1 MEAKEAKEAK
11 ETVADIVA
19 EKRDRANEIE
29 RDVAEKMASGK
40 MVSDQYARE
49 VIAELRKEADRLDAA
64 WKRETQ
70 TYLDQIRD
78 AMNQFGHE
86 KFKSEHAPVGN
97 TAAMR
102 EACVN
107 IVEYARSARCHT
119 DDAHVLGFL
128 DQIERWAQAA
138 LAEPPR
144 NCDVGTEEEQKR
156 MFKEYCGKHYDLTK
170 HRGCEGCPARN
181 YIAGW
186 GVPYC
191 QLRWEQLPYEAEE
204 GGAK

>member
-138 LAEPPR
+138 LAKPPR
-144 NCDVGTEEEQKR
+144 NCDRFTDGGTARQAWLDDEENWDDFGNPKLELHQW
-156 MFKEYCGKHYDLTK
+156 LLA
-170 HRGCEGCPARN
+170 P
-181 YIAGW
+181 
-186 GVPYC
+186 
-191 QLRWEQLPYEAEE
+191 AEE
-204 GGAK
+204 RKGEGDGR